1 MALNNKKSIWSWAMY
16 DFANSAY
23 TTLIVTFVYATYFTK
38 VIAENEVIGTVLWA
52 RGVSITA
59 ITVAI
64 LSPIMGAFADRGG
77 YRKLFLFIMTYLAVI
92 GSIMLYFTLPG
103 QVLKALIWF
112 IIGNVAFEIGCVFY
126 NAFLPEIAP
135 TEKIGRV
142 SGYGWSL
149 GYIGGLFCMGIAMVT
164 LVNPEVPWFGFSK
177 EAGENIRATN
187 LLVAGWFALFS
198 IPIFLWVKENNS
210 KTLDTG
216 ESVFRTGF
224 IQLAN
229 TFREIKKYRQII
241 RFLLAR
247 LVYNDG
253 LVTIFAFGGI
263 YAAGTFGFSFEEIM
277 IFGIVL
283 NITAGMGAFLMGFL
297 DDKLGGKKTIQISL
311 IFLII
316 AGFIAILAPNK
327 QLFWVAGV
335 MVGLFSGPNQSA
347 SRSLMGRFI
356 PSGKENEFFGFYAF
370 SGKMTAFLGPLLL
383 GILTD
388 IFHSQRAGVSIVIL
402 LFIIGSIL
410 LKTVNEKEGILQ
422 AERNL

>member
-1 MALNNKKSIWSWAMY
+1 
-16 DFANSAY
+16 
-23 TTLIVTFVYATYFTK
+23 
-38 VIAENEVIGTVLWA
+38 
-52 RGVSITA
+52 
-59 ITVAI
+59 
-64 LSPIMGAFADRGG
+64 MGAFADRGG
-77 YRKLFLFIMTYLAVI
+77 YRKLFLFIMTVIAII
-92 GSIMLYFTLPG
+92 GSFMLYFVLPG
-103 QVLKALIWF
+103 QVIRALCWF
-112 IIGNVAFEIGCVFY
+112 VIGNIAFEMGGVLY

-135 TEKIGRV
+135 PEKIGRV

-149 GYIGGLFCMGIAMVT
+149 GYIGGLFCMGVAMVT
-164 LVNPEVPWFGFSK
+164 LVNPEVPWFGFTK

-198 IPIFLWVKENNS
+198 IPIFLWVKEDKSNIRG
-210 KTLDTG
+210 TG

-229 TFREIKKYRQII
+229 TFREMKKYRQII

-247 LVYNDG
+247 MVYNDG

-263 YAAGTFGFSFEEIM
+263 YAAGTFGFSFNEIM

-283 NITAGMGAFLMGFL
+283 NITAGIGAFLMGFL

-311 IFLII
+311 LFLII

-335 MVGLFSGPNQSA
+335 MVGIFSGPNQSA

-356 PSGKENEFFGFYAF
+356 PTGKENEFFGFYAF
-370 SGKMTAFLGPLLL
+370 SGKMTAFFGPLLL

-388 IFHSQRAGVSIVIL
+388 TFHSQRAGVSIVIL
-402 LFIIGSIL
+402 LFIVGSIL